1 MVHNLFFVSLGAL
14 WVLNIRLRAGNKNPS
29 LVKVCYTK
37 FLARSSVHGA
47 SKGGKKLQF
56 CGRVIIAILIMSLV
70 FISGA
75 YGIAIGGGV
84 LAEGTSS
91 GILNA
96 GANEAT
102 ATGSGIGDFSGNW
115 WVENSAGMYARV
127 GLDICNSDSYS
138 YDYTLNPGEG
148 DGWPAAS
155 YPEVSA
161 SETIDVTNA
170 NYIKAYAAARSA
182 NKFDAITSI
191 EMIDLGKSAS
201 LVGYANEAVANANG
215 ISVTQSS
222 DASYS
227 YSGSIDAFKCDASA
241 IRWTLG
247 VPKASATLTG
257 SHTEVLEFAQT
268 AYADITTTKATNDLN
283 LIGVGKASVSA
294 TGNGKE
300 AKSKVNEFT
309 GVFSMEQFASVDP
322 STAQALQSIKGVGY
336 ITGEMTS
343 AKDGW
348 KGKEAVVTQTG
359 AHSGNIITNKQNA
372 QTDATGSIAGQDV
385 ELEYMPVTYV
395 ATGKSYDQLTDIS
408 YITSTKNGNKQAIAQ
423 FDVSFGEHVQHNQN
437 AKTVDSIDEASN
449 NLNLIGV
456 GKASVSAT
464 GNGKEAKSKEN
475 KFIGVFSVE
484 QSASVDPSTAQALQ
498 SMKGVGYITGGMTS
512 AKDGWKGKEAV
523 VTQTGAFSGNT
534 ITDNRNA
541 QIDQTGSI
549 AGQEVELE
557 YMPVSYGATGTY
569 DTHWMTFCSLAKAN
583 KMANHVTEYINE
595 ANIVRT
601 WEVSAP

>member
-1 MVHNLFFVSLGAL
+1 M
-14 WVLNIRLRAGNKNPS
+14 
-29 LVKVCYTK
+29 KVCYTK

-96 GANEAT
+96 DANGAT
-102 ATGSGIGDFSGNW
+102 AIGSGMGDFSGNW
-115 WVENSAGMYARV
+115 WVENTAGMYAKV
-127 GLDICNSDSYS
+127 GVDIRNSDSYS
-138 YDYTLNPGEG
+138 YDYTLNPGECS
-148 DGWPAAS
+148 GWPASS

-161 SETIDVTNA
+161 RENLDVNNA
-170 NYIKAYAAARSA
+170 KYIKAYAIARSA
-182 NKFDAITSI
+182 TKFNAITST

-215 ISVTQSS
+215 VSVTQSS
-222 DASYS
+222 DESHS

-257 SHTEVLEFAQT
+257 FHSEVLEFAQT

-309 GVFSMEQFASVDP
+309 GVFSMEQSASVDP

-385 ELEYMPVTYV
+385 ELEYMPISYV
-395 ATGKSYDQLTDIS
+395 TGKYDQFTDIY
-408 YITSTKNGNKQAIAQ
+408 YISSTKNGNKQATAQ
-423 FDVSFGEHVQHNQN
+423 FDVSFGEHVQHAQD
-437 AKTVDSIDEASN
+437 AETSDSIDGASN

-464 GNGKEAKSKEN
+464 GNGKVAKSIEN
-475 KFIGVFSVE
+475 KFIGVFTVE
-484 QSASVDPSTAQALQ
+484 QFASIDPSTADALQ
-498 SMKGVGYITGGMTS
+498 SMRGVGYITGGMTFT
-512 AKDGWKGKEAV
+512 K
-523 VTQTGAFSGNT
+523 
-534 ITDNRNA
+534 DNRRY
-541 QIDQTGSI
+541 DSI
-549 AGQEVELE
+549 AGQDVELE

-569 DTHWMTFCSLAKAN
+569 DTHWMTFCSLAKAK